1 MSHQETEG
9 VLLQLENLKS
19 GIKEISHEMS
29 NPLGVIRM
37 AAYFLESTNPEE
49 EKRMHYLKV
58 VSQNL
63 DKIEACLQKLK
74 ILREN
79 PTKTTSELAPPDS
92 H

>member
-1 MSHQETEG
+1 MSHQETDG
-9 VLLQLENLKS
+9 ISLQLESLKS

-49 EKRMHYLKV
+49 EKRLHYLKV

-79 PTKTTSELAPPDS
+79 PTKTTSEPAPPDS
-92 H
+92 Y

>member
-1 MSHQETEG
+1 MSHQETDG

>member
-1 MSHQETEG
+1 MSHQETDG
-9 VLLQLENLKS
+9 VLLQLESLKS

-49 EKRMHYLKV
+49 EKRLHYLKV

-79 PTKTTSELAPPDS
+79 PTKTTSEPAPPDS
-92 H
+92 Y